1 MDKNLEVMKK
11 RKFNRDISWEEIKQ
25 VLKSLEKK
33 VSKYYGILFYMLITF
48 IILFTLASVIKS
60 KTNFYS
66 ENLKF
71 RWKNILSY
79 DDLLYSRYIYTVD
92 QPYEEKVMHLSIH
105 PFFDFMA
112 QGVAT
117 IENLFFS
124 NNNATDHYYHIVVF
138 QILVNLLGVFYLYKI
153 LREELGLK
161 EKWCFLTITIYEI
174 ATVTLLGTLI
184 IESFLISGSL
194 LILSYYYLSK
204 QKIVISTI
212 LGILVSGMCIT
223 NSLAFAIM
231 AIFLLRNKKD
241 IIKVGISCIIG
252 GILVFMI
259 LPYRDYIFNNFFTS
273 VKTQAETY
281 SLDHSFGTYIKMIFY
296 NLGSAPIFF
305 LNQIHTQPKGLD
317 YLVFDLSASTKIIV
331 LTIIFFICII
341 YNVIKNIKDRNM
353 LAAFG
358 VFMYNMFIH
367 VIMKFGLHEG
377 TIYGLHFLFAEILM
391 FAFGFKIKNKVVRR
405 IFISFAIILLIAQ
418 IRYNLDGMLNLL
430 LLFKNWK

>member
-138 QILVNLLGVFYLYKI
+138 
-153 LREELGLK
+153 
-161 EKWCFLTITIYEI
+161 
-174 ATVTLLGTLI
+174 
-184 IESFLISGSL
+184 
-194 LILSYYYLSK
+194 
-204 QKIVISTI
+204 
-212 LGILVSGMCIT
+212 
-223 NSLAFAIM
+223 
-231 AIFLLRNKKD
+231 
-241 IIKVGISCIIG
+241 
-252 GILVFMI
+252 
-259 LPYRDYIFNNFFTS
+259 
-273 VKTQAETY
+273 
-281 SLDHSFGTYIKMIFY
+281 
-296 NLGSAPIFF
+296 
-305 LNQIHTQPKGLD
+305 
-317 YLVFDLSASTKIIV
+317 
-331 LTIIFFICII
+331 
-341 YNVIKNIKDRNM
+341 
-353 LAAFG
+353 
-358 VFMYNMFIH
+358 
-367 VIMKFGLHEG
+367 
-377 TIYGLHFLFAEILM
+377 
-391 FAFGFKIKNKVVRR
+391 
-405 IFISFAIILLIAQ
+405 
-418 IRYNLDGMLNLL
+418 
-430 LLFKNWK
+430 

>member
-1 MDKNLEVMKK
+1 M
-11 RKFNRDISWEEIKQ
+11 
-25 VLKSLEKK
+25 
-33 VSKYYGILFYMLITF
+33 
-48 IILFTLASVIKS
+48 
-60 KTNFYS
+60 
-66 ENLKF
+66 KF

-79 DDLLYSRYIYTVD
+79 DDLLYSRDIYTVD

>member
-79 DDLLYSRYIYTVD
+79 DDLLYSRDIYTVD

-241 IIKVGISCIIG
+241 ILKVGISCIIG
-252 GILVFMI
+252 GILVFGI

-331 LTIIFFICII
+331 LTIIKVGLYSSFLPLRI
-341 YNVIKNIKDRNM
+341 
-353 LAAFG
+353 AF
-358 VFMYNMFIH
+358 
-367 VIMKFGLHEG
+367 
-377 TIYGLHFLFAEILM
+377 
-391 FAFGFKIKNKVVRR
+391 
-405 IFISFAIILLIAQ
+405 
-418 IRYNLDGMLNLL
+418 
-430 LLFKNWK
+430 